1 MLAKPTILLTGA
13 TGYVGGRLLQRL
25 LKRGEH
31 VRCVSRRP
39 ETLRDRFGDKVDAV
53 EGDVLDHDSLR
64 SALQGIDTAYY
75 LVHALAKK
83 EGFFAEELNGARNFA
98 HAAREAG
105 VKRII
110 YLGGLGHG
118 ESLSPHL
125 ASRHEVGRVL
135 ADSGLEVVELRAGII
150 LGAGSLSY
158 EMIRALVSKLPVMV
172 TPRWTRVRTQPIAV
186 TDVLTYL
193 EASLDLNFDK
203 PEHRIYEIGAPE
215 TVSYQGLMTEYAHLR
230 GLKRFIL
237 PVPIL
242 SPKVSSLWLG
252 LVTPVYAQVG
262 QKLLEGVKNETVV
275 KSERA
280 RQDFSI
286 QPITIREALQQAWEE
301 EERQVFETRWSDAVS
316 SLDKPK
322 LGGVRFGN
330 RLIDTRSTH
339 VAAPP
344 ERAFLPIV
352 RIGGKQGYYAADFLW
367 HLRGLLDLF
376 AGGAGMRRGRR
387 DPEQVS
393 VGDTIDFWRVE
404 AIEPDH
410 LLRLYA
416 EMRLPGRA
424 WLQFEVTPHEDGGS
438 TIHQTAIFDPLGLG
452 GLLYWYAIWPA
463 HAYVFRAMIKGIAN
477 RVTQ

>member
-1 MLAKPTILLTGA
+1 M
-13 TGYVGGRLLQRL
+13 Q
-25 LKRGEH
+25 
-31 VRCVSRRP
+31 
-39 ETLRDRFGDKVDAV
+39 
-53 EGDVLDHDSLR
+53 GDVLDLDSLR
-64 SALQGIDTAYY
+64 SALSGVHTAYY

-83 EGFFAEELNGARNFA
+83 EGFFAEELNGARSFA
-98 HAAREAG
+98 RAARDAG

-135 ADSGLEVVELRAGII
+135 ADSGLELVELRAGII

-158 EMIRALVSKLPVMV
+158 EMIRALVRKLPVMV

-186 TDVLTYL
+186 EDVLSYL
-193 EASLDLNFDK
+193 EASLDLEFTA

-215 TVSYQGLMTEYAHLR
+215 TVSYQGLMTEYARLR

-242 SPKVSSLWLG
+242 SPKLSSLWLG

-275 KSERA
+275 KTERA
-280 RQDFSI
+280 RQDFSV
-286 QPITIREALQQAWEE
+286 QPVSIREALQHAWEE

-330 RLIDTRSTH
+330 RLIDMRSRD
-339 VAAPP
+339 VDVPP
-344 ERAFLPIV
+344 EQAFLPIQ

-367 HLRGLLDLF
+367 QLRGLLDLF
-376 AGGAGMRRGRR
+376 VGGAGMRRGRR
-387 DPEQVS
+387 DPLHVS

-404 AIEPDH
+404 AIEPNH

-424 WLQFEVTPHEDGGS
+424 WLQYEVIPRKDGGS

-452 GLLYWYAIWPA
+452 GLLYWYSIWPF
-463 HAYVFRAMIKGIAN
+463 HAYVFRAMIRNIA
-477 RVTQ
+477 RSAEHSLG